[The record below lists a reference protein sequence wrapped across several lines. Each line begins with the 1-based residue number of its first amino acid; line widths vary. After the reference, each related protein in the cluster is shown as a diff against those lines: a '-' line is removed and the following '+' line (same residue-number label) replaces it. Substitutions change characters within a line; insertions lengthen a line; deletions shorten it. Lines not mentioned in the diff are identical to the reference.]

1 MDFDDFDDGPQ
12 DLAQVAAVI
21 LESNAK
27 KALNLFDHAWYIR
40 RSRASRRMDLLGDYA
55 GNEFFLIDGES
66 LFQLVLDD
74 PLLALGQSNDPS
86 FQILHA
92 YHTLERILSEYTTR
106 AANFEIVFFHVN
118 RHLTLQTGD
127 SPFIVAS
134 RMLARTLLFKHL
146 LKLGLPVHT
155 FRSLIDHHWEEY
167 RNDKKPMF
175 ILINDGNV
183 SMSSRYS
190 PNRVLGQRKF
200 IYDLLSGSLAV
211 ALLRGTTY
219 ADSKIVT
226 FVYDPERQGSNG
238 AFPENFMKFL
248 ERVQVQLDSRL
259 DEDMGKPAHEL
270 AVPST
275 TLPPDTGF
283 EIMEVN
289 FIHTLYKSLT
299 RVSDLFLL
307 LTLIH
312 FYHLPTLS
320 VTERSQPAIQ
330 LPLTVSQTLC
340 NDLLTPFFS
349 RATHFLSLSDA
360 RLPFDFD
367 GRAFVST
374 AILVIREV
382 DAACGLQEALGLEL
396 YTRVQRVCNGL
407 EGRVGMGAIL
417 LDEFAQ
423 IERVWSGLELSADVA
438 SLPAWASE
446 LLQLA
451 DMKNATAEKMLSS
464 PPSVVSSQ
472 GSNIR
477 LLPFDN
483 PVLNPHLPSI
493 STRTASYS
501 AAANGPSQ
509 SSTRSTSAFLHF
521 GSVEGTM
528 FSDTQHWHN
537 QKSILPAHLGGLK
550 EKPANSWLAMKR
562 LKKNQQFMFNL
573 QMQAATITGASG
585 SVLKQLVIPSV
596 KTSSPSAV
604 KAIKGGS
611 PAAKCDGAATH
622 AKPTKMKEKPVKLS
636 SKQLLLQKIQDQKQA
651 EANDSSRAWWKSKL
665 AQLEKMN
672 IDIQVQ
678 ELANLLRNKRAEEEL
693 LKIEML
699 SYQLQL
705 QVMLWIHDPEPSSP
719 ESQDRFS
726 LAIMCLIKQLLDRK
740 TLTTSLKD
748 TITTLLS
755 LFGFQEYTESMLKD
769 VQILEGAS
777 PSFKFKKLVKSKTGE
792 PVYNFMVLKGDPVR
806 WQLRLFGEYMDRS
819 MDSAPDPRV
828 PFHPDAWQRKVLDCI
843 DANHSMLVVA
853 PTSAGKTFIS
863 FYAME
868 QTLRASDDDI
878 LVYVAP
884 TKALV
889 TQIAAEIYARFSK
902 KMDGKS
908 CWAIH
913 TRDHRI
919 NDPQKCQILV
929 TVPEILA
936 IMLLSPP
943 LANVWTPKIKRII
956 LDEIHSIGNQE
967 GGAVWEQILLLASCP
982 IVGLSATIGSPETFN
997 DWLATVQKSHGFQH
1011 TFISHPHRY
1020 SHLRK
1025 FFYVLDDKPG
1035 PFVSLSK
1042 HESTARTRFLHPI
1055 TALSFGRADIPDDLA
1070 LEARDTLSLYKA
1082 LETVGPKAGWDFSSL
1097 DPSVFFAGKKALLR
1111 QKDILEYE
1119 AKLKAVLVESPPKH
1133 SGARGKK
1140 SKSQSSLMLDVVSQ
1154 LEDPVLKELGLKLD
1168 KAPDRKLFQENLIR
1182 LVADLHVQNELPA
1195 IFFNFDRTGCEVI
1208 ARKLLEALETAENQ
1222 YKETSP
1228 AWKRKVA
1235 QWEAWKA
1242 NAKERERQAAASE
1255 RQKKTR
1261 GVDPD
1266 DLPEPPA
1273 ATWSWEASFDPDQPL
1288 QDFSFIDYKSSYS
1301 LSELEE
1307 EIGKLTWGGRVK
1319 EKEFALLRRGIGVHH
1334 AGMNKGYR
1342 SLIEALFRRGFLR
1355 VIIAT
1360 GTLALGINAPAK
1372 TSVFISD
1379 SPYLTALQYRQCA
1392 GRAGRRGYDL
1402 LGNVIFYG
1410 LPMDRVHRL
1419 ILSKLPVLGGGF
1431 PLTSTLV
1438 LRLCNLLEESNRAP
1452 NVVKAI
1458 NALMTLPR
1466 VSFASDVGRDYLVH
1480 HVRFSI
1486 EYLRRN
1492 GLLNKAGQP
1501 MNLFAIAGHLY
1512 YTEPSNL
1519 ALVGLLRSGIL
1530 HTICRKVSLKAEDT
1544 DLRMEAAKR
1553 TYVLLMAH
1561 LFGRRYLPTSLSE
1574 NQERLK
1580 DLTSRYPSKIVLP
1593 AMPSYALE
1601 ALKAQATDIL
1611 EIFVGY
1617 SRAYAESC
1625 AQAEGAAGRIPK
1637 LPLSGAWGPRLDNC
1651 DATTTASPLTQ
1662 HLRASRVETLIR
1674 SPFVANSGLCDDDFR
1689 TVQEL
1694 AETVRTDIH
1703 LNPHAIPCL
1712 DDIISSADVPPEP
1725 TPSSSIG
1732 ISARKAM
1739 FPEGKSKRK
1748 KRKEKEKKEKAEK
1761 VEEQQEQSRISKR
1774 KAGTPKEN
1782 PKAKKEVKES
1792 EKDHIPKN
1800 ASKNGEYGQ
1809 VREQAPP
1816 LKLNAYLYDFYIH
1829 GQVDTII
1836 VANGI
1841 RKGDSWYLL
1850 EDFRLTLLT
1859 VKAALEQLLAK
1870 ASLAAR
1876 SSATR
1881 DARAGRASGPKTK
1894 KTRATK
1900 DGWDDTSSEED
1911 SDFDDPEVD
1920 GTLVESTEGTLLD
1933 LDMNDEVDVD
1943 GADEERP
1950 NVNMEFKRPAGV
1962 TGQDWLVY
1970 RVVSLAC
1977 AEFDLKARAMWA

>member
-1 MDFDDFDDGPQ
+1 MDFDDFDDGRQ
-12 DLAQVAAVI
+12 DLAQVAAI
-21 LESNAK
+21 IAESNAQ
-27 KALNLFDHAWYIR
+27 KALNVFDHAWYIR

-74 PLLALGQSNDPS
+74 PLLALGQENDPS

-106 AANFEIVFFHVN
+106 AANFQIVFFHVN

-155 FRSLIDHHWEEY
+155 FRSLIDHRWEEY

-175 ILINDGNV
+175 ILINDG
-183 SMSSRYS
+183 SISTSSKHS

-200 IYDLLSGSLAV
+200 IYDLLRGSLAV
-211 ALLRGTTY
+211 ALLRGTSY

-226 FVYDPERQGSNG
+226 FVYEPERQGSG
-238 AFPENFMKFL
+238 GVFPGSFITFL
-248 ERVQVQLDSRL
+248 GQVQVQLDSRL

-283 EIMEVN
+283 EVMERN
-289 FIHTLYKSLT
+289 FINTLWNSLT

-320 VTERSQPAIQ
+320 VAERSQPTIQ
-330 LPLTVSQTLC
+330 LPLTISQTLC
-340 NDLLTPFFS
+340 DDLLTPFFS

-382 DAACGLQEALGLEL
+382 DAASDLQEALGLEL
-396 YTRVQRVCNGL
+396 YTRVQKVCNGL
-407 EGRVGMGAIL
+407 EGRVGMGTIL
-417 LDEFAQ
+417 LDELARTQ
-423 IERVWSGLELSADVA
+423 RVLSSLEWSSDVA
-438 SLPAWASE
+438 PLPAWASE
-446 LLQLA
+446 LLQVA
-451 DMKNATAEKMLSS
+451 NVKKATAEKMSS
-464 PPSVVSSQ
+464 SVVGSQ

-477 LLPFDN
+477 LLSFDN
-483 PVLNPHLPSI
+483 PVWSPHLPSI
-493 STRTASYS
+493 SAHAPSSS
-501 AAANGPSQ
+501 ATANGPRRG
-509 SSTRSTSAFLHF
+509 STGPTSAFLHF

-562 LKKNQQFMFNL
+562 LRKNQRFMFNL

-585 SVLKQLVIPSV
+585 SALRQLVIPSV

-604 KAIKGGS
+604 KAIKGSS
-611 PAAKCDGAATH
+611 PADKCDGAATH
-622 AKPTKMKEKPVKLS
+622 AKPTKKKEKPVKLS

-672 IDIQVQ
+672 IDVQAQ

-705 QVMLWIHDPEPSSP
+705 QVALWIHDPEPSSP

-726 LAIMCLIKQLLDRK
+726 LAIMRLIKQLVDGK

-748 TITTLLS
+748 IISTLLS
-755 LFGFQEYTESMLKD
+755 FFGFQEYTESMFKD
-769 VQILEGAS
+769 VRVLEGVS
-777 PSFKFKKLVKSKTGE
+777 PSFKFKKLVKSKTGV
-792 PVYNFMVLKGDPVR
+792 PVYDFMVLKGDPVR

-956 LDEIHSIGNQE
+956 LDEIHSIGHQE

-1025 FFYVLDDKPG
+1025 FFYVLDDEPG

-1055 TALSFGRADIPDDLA
+1055 TALSFGRADLPDDLA
-1070 LEARDTLSLYKA
+1070 LEARDTLSLYEA

-1097 DPSVFFAGKKALLR
+1097 DPSVFFAGKKEFLR

-1133 SGARGKK
+1133 GGGGRGRK
-1140 SKSQSSLMLDVVSQ
+1140 SKSQSSLILDVVSQ
-1154 LEDPVLKELGLKLD
+1154 LEDPVLKKLGLNLD
-1168 KAPDRKLFQENLIR
+1168 KAPDRKLFEENLIR

-1208 ARKLLEALETAENQ
+1208 ALKLLEALEDAENQ

-1255 RQKKTR
+1255 RQKKNR
-1261 GVDPD
+1261 VVDPD
-1266 DLPEPPA
+1266 DLREPPA
-1273 ATWSWEASFDPDQPL
+1273 ATWSWEESFDPDQPL

-1307 EIGKLTWGGRVK
+1307 EIRELTRGGRVK

-1402 LGNVIFYG
+1402 LGNVVFYG

-1466 VSFASDVGRDYLVH
+1466 VSFTSDVGRDYLVH

-1486 EYLRRN
+1486 EYLRRT
-1492 GLLNKAGQP
+1492 GLLNEAGKP

-1530 HTICRKVSLKAEDT
+1530 HTICRKVPPKAEDT
-1544 DLRMEAAKR
+1544 DAKVEEAKR
-1553 TYVLLMAH
+1553 TYILLMAH
-1561 LFGRRYLPTSLSE
+1561 LFGRRYLPISLSE

-1593 AMPSYALE
+1593 AMPRYALKV
-1601 ALKAQATDIL
+1601 LKAQAADIL

-1617 SRAYAESC
+1617 SRAYAESS
-1625 AQAEGAAGRIPK
+1625 AQAEEAAGRVPE
-1637 LPLSGAWGPRLDNC
+1637 LPLSGAWASRSDNR

-1662 HLRASRVETLIR
+1662 HLRASQIETVIR

-1712 DDIISSADVPPEP
+1712 DDIISSADVPHER
-1725 TPSSSIG
+1725 TPSAPIVVSIH
-1732 ISARKAM
+1732 KAVI
-1739 FPEGKSKRK
+1739 PEGQSKRK
-1748 KRKEKEKKEKAEK
+1748 KNKKGKKEQAEK
-1761 VEEQQEQSRISKR
+1761 VEEQQEKQEQSQISKR
-1774 KAGTPKEN
+1774 KAKKEM
-1782 PKAKKEVKES
+1782 KEAKKTEE
-1792 EKDHIPKN
+1792 EKDHVPKN
-1800 ASKNGEYGQ
+1800 ASKNGQYGQ

-1829 GQVDTII
+1829 GQVNTII

-1859 VKAALEQLLAK
+1859 VKAALEQLLVK

-1876 SSATR
+1876 SSATGG
-1881 DARAGRASGPKTK
+1881 ARAGRASGLKTR

-1900 DGWDDTSSEED
+1900 DGWDDTSSEEN
-1911 SDFDDPEVD
+1911 SDFDDVELD
-1920 GTLVESTEGTLLD
+1920 GTLVESRDETLLD
-1933 LDMNDEVDVD
+1933 LDMNEIDEVDFD
-1943 GADEERP
+1943 GADGKHP
-1950 NVNMEFKRPAGV
+1950 NGNMEFKRPAGV

-1977 AEFDLKARAMWA
+1977 AEFDVKSRAMWA